1 MKIFQ
6 RLTARLSVSQGSA
19 GNENRKFS
27 RPWKNPRENF
37 QALENRKE

>member
-6 RLTARLSVSQGSA
+6 RLKMKT
-19 GNENRKFS
+19 GNFPGLGTSRGFFS
-27 RPWKNPRENF
+27 KPWKNPRENF